1 LEVRVNKAQ
10 LIETVKN
17 THGNDL
23 TAEEAVEAVLDVI
36 VRELAMRR
44 RVSVTGFG
52 ALDSVRVNRHKAR
65 NPQTGETV
73 WVPATQRV
81 RFRPGQNLIDLVAKK
96 KKLPRTGSA
105 IKKAPKGSIT
115 KAATES

>member
-10 LIETVKN
+10 LIETVKD
-17 THGNDL
+17 THGNRL
-23 TAEEAVEAVLDVI
+23 TAEAAVEAVLDVI
-36 VRELAMRR
+36 VREVAMRR

-52 ALDSVRVNRHKAR
+52 SLEAVRVKRHKAR

-73 WVPATQRV
+73 WVPSTYRV
-81 RFRPGQNLIDLVAKK
+81 RFRAGQNLLDLVTKT
-96 KKLPRTGSA
+96 KKLPRKGSA

-115 KAATES
+115 KVADES

>member
-1 LEVRVNKAQ
+1 MNKAQ
-10 LIETVKN
+10 LIETVKDM
-17 THGNDL
+17 HGNRL

-52 ALDSVRVNRHKAR
+52 ALDSVRMPRRKAR

-105 IKKAPKGSIT
+105 IKKAAKGTLT
-115 KAATES
+115 KVADKS